1 MTTNKKTG
9 ICGLSDA
16 LYPLA
21 SSNRGLVLISRAS
34 PNPTLWL
41 QTSRVS
47 ASMKRVDMF
56 KIFLGEDEEKLD
68 KIFSFQE
75 G

>member
-1 MTTNKKTG
+1 
-9 ICGLSDA
+9 
-16 LYPLA
+16 
-21 SSNRGLVLISRAS
+21 
-34 PNPTLWL
+34 
-41 QTSRVS
+41 
-47 ASMKRVDMF
+47 MKRVDMF